1 MKDFD
6 DYFDTS
12 NSTWDLRTGKKQSLA
27 EPGKYK
33 AVVEWQAWVNNR
45 KYTMS
50 VSKTFMIHE
59 KDLKGSKPAPSPS
72 SVPQNKPD
80 IYVDLNTEKQDGKL
94 NIGIALLNKS
104 NEDVTFDF
112 SSLKQYDVII
122 RNSANSIVF
131 DTRGSISGTAISHVS
146 VNAGE
151 TYNFISY
158 PWNFTD
164 QNGKK
169 VPAGKYT
176 VQVVMSPMN
185 KGDLSKKYNLVLE
198 DTAAV
203 AVSDEDIRYDV
214 DVLLGTEWI
223 GRQLMLD
230 FAVRNR
236 TSGDITVQF
245 RSALRYKVMLYNK
258 SGTKVYEYPS
268 DTMSAQYLAEDVIG
282 ANSSRQYGSIL
293 VPDLDLAPGEYTA
306 RLEFYVLQVFDK
318 NGNEINKN
326 LCSFTTVKTLN
337 LTELDV
343 NNYAAVA
350 ADPAIE
356 GTSSGSQL
364 VLPFSL
370 YNVSDAKLDLR
381 FNKPNYTIIILDS
394 ANNVVFTK
402 YDEKNLYNQVILSAE
417 DSLDFGKVTW
427 DMKDQL
433 RRRVYGDITIIV
445 TVNADMY
452 NVEDKYN
459 SELSTVQ
466 KLNIVK

>member
-1 MKDFD
+1 
-6 DYFDTS
+6 
-12 NSTWDLRTGKKQSLA
+12 
-27 EPGKYK
+27 
-33 AVVEWQAWVNNR
+33 
-45 KYTMS
+45 
-50 VSKTFMIHE
+50 
-59 KDLKGSKPAPSPS
+59 
-72 SVPQNKPD
+72 
-80 IYVDLNTEKQDGKL
+80 
-94 NIGIALLNKS
+94 
-104 NEDVTFDF
+104 
-112 SSLKQYDVII
+112 
-122 RNSANSIVF
+122 
-131 DTRGSISGTAISHVS
+131 
-146 VNAGE
+146 
-151 TYNFISY
+151 
-158 PWNFTD
+158 
-164 QNGKK
+164 
-169 VPAGKYT
+169 
-176 VQVVMSPMN
+176 
-185 KGDLSKKYNLVLE
+185 
-198 DTAAV
+198 
-203 AVSDEDIRYDV
+203 
-214 DVLLGTEWI
+214 
-223 GRQLMLD
+223 
-230 FAVRNR
+230 
-236 TSGDITVQF
+236 
-245 RSALRYKVMLYNK
+245 MLYNK

-293 VPDLDLAPGEYTA
+293 VPDLNLAPGEYTA
-306 RLEFYVLQVFDK
+306 RLEFYVFQVFDK